1 MDSFSDMENT
11 SVEETWQMA
20 AKSPPGASFQPLGS
34 PILQLFFSI
43 DPE

>member
-1 MDSFSDMENT
+1 MENT
-11 SVEETWQMA
+11 SVEETWKMA